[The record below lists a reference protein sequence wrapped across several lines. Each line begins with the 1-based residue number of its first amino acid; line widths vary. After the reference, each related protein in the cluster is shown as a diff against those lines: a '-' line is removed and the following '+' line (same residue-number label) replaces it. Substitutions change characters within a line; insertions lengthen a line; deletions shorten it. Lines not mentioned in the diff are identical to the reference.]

1 MATFP
6 YSCITNKGREIMA
19 KRNWSRTE
27 ANNVRKSHA
36 AHYAAKHERYGTS
49 EVITKI
55 DFALVAASFQ
65 SKSDPNAKQT
75 YQPPIVGKSICR

>member
-1 MATFP
+1 MVACP
-6 YSCITNKGREIMA
+6 YFCITNNKGENMA
-19 KRNWSRTE
+19 RRNWSTSE
-27 ANNVRKSHA
+27 ANNDRKSHA
-36 AHYAAKHERYGTS
+36 AHYAAKRERYGTS

-65 SKSDPNAKQT
+65 SKFDPNAKQT